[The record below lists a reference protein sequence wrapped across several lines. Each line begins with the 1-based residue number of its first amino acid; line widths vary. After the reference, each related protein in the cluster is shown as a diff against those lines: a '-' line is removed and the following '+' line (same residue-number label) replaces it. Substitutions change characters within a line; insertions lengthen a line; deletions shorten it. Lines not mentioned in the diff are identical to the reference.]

1 MKYQRNCSS
10 FDPFSMEMM
19 THSGTMNEIQVIFM
33 INVFQ
38 NSWSNPKLQGLLKMT
53 HTNTKQKIK
62 SFVYSETKISRSF
75 TLSVFSQTL
84 TCHRAAEK
92 GRWLSLFL
100 SATSTCSHIFKHLF
114 VICFGLVFVCLLV
127 CLFVCLFV
135 FVLFLFLY
143 LRCLTCIL
151 YCSAC
156 NNQTVIRWDFP
167 LRELVFWTFKL

>member
-135 FVLFLFLY
+135 CFCFVFFFASQMSNLYFLLQ
-143 LRCLTCIL
+143 RM
-151 YCSAC
+151 
-156 NNQTVIRWDFP
+156 
-167 LRELVFWTFKL
+167 